1 MKRLLVLATFVAG
14 GAQAATLPV
23 QVLDR
28 DGQPVADAVVV
39 LTPSR
44 PSTMPRLMPDA
55 AVIGQEK
62 MQFVPYV
69 TVVPV
74 GARLTFENND
84 SWEHHVRGS
93 AAGAMQLSAPDEKGF
108 ELRLDG
114 KTAGKPARS
123 VDVVVQRAGA
133 VLLGCYIHGSMRGF
147 VYVSDSPWAL
157 KTGADGMARFE
168 GLPDGDVRVRVW
180 QADQLVDLPTRT
192 VVANAATPRV
202 EFKLQ
207 VTPRRRRR

>member
-1 MKRLLVLATFVAG
+1 MKRLLLLATFVAT

-44 PSTMPRLMPDA
+44 PSTLPRLMPDA

-62 MQFVPYV
+62 MQFVPSV

-74 GARLTFENND
+74 GARLTFMNND

-93 AAGAMQLSAPDEKGF
+93 AAGALQFSARDDNGF

-114 KTAGKPARS
+114 KASGKPAQS
-123 VDVVVQRAGA
+123 VEVVVKQAGA
-133 VLLGCYIHGSMRGF
+133 VLLGCHIHGSMRGF

-157 KTGADGMARFE
+157 KTGADGMARFD
-168 GLPDGDVRVRVW
+168 GLPDGEVRVRVW
-180 QADQLVDLPTRT
+180 QADQMVELPART
-192 VVANAATPRV
+192 VVANAATPKV

-207 VTPRRRRR
+207 VTPRRRRA